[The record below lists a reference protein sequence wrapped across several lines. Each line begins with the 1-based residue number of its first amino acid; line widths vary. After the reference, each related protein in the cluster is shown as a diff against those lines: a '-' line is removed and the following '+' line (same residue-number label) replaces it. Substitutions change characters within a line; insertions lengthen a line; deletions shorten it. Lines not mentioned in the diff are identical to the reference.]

1 MHLGG
6 LGDDVGAESH
16 LDAAGRGAADRHVEE
31 DHRVGHCCGGEAEGQ
46 SWRRRAG
53 SSHTACC
60 TITQVAAGLFSVRF
74 AYSQHN
80 IRGGRGIR
88 SD

>member
-46 SWRRRAG
+46 SWRRRRAG
-53 SSHTACC
+53 SSHTACMLHHHSGGGGIVFSTFC
-60 TITQVAAGLFSVRF
+60 LFAA
-74 AYSQHN
+74 
-80 IRGGRGIR
+80 
-88 SD
+88 